1 MSHTH
6 RLVLRETERTRT
18 TEENPVIIELADF
31 RTDDPDDF
39 AAAMRELVEVVAA
52 SPGYLGHTVQ
62 RSIETPGRFMLAI
75 RWESVEA
82 HTEGFRKSDAYQTW
96 TARVLP
102 HRDGVV
108 VEHFETVLTNRWDLD
123 A

>member
-1 MSHTH
+1 M
-6 RLVLRETERTRT
+6 
-18 TEENPVIIELADF
+18 IIELADF
-31 RTDDPDDF
+31 RTNDPDDF
-39 AAAMRELVEVVAA
+39 IAAMHELVEVIAA

-62 RSIETPGRFMLAI
+62 RSIESPGRFMLAV

-82 HTEGFRKSDAYQTW
+82 HTAGFRGSDAYQRW
-96 TARVLP
+96 VARVMP

-108 VEHFETVLTNRWDLD
+108 VEHFETILTNAWELD